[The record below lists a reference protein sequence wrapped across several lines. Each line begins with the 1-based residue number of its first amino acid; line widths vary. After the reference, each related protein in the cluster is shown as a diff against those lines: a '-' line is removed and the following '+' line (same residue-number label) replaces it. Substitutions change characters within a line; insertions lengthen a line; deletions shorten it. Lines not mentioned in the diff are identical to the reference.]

1 MVSDAIKVPD
11 LSGKTPDEARR
22 VLQDAGLIA
31 QDGGTSTDGDAKAG
45 TITTA
50 SPAFGAR
57 VDPRDPVVRIF
68 VSDGV
73 DVPNVT
79 GDTVG
84 TAKSKLEAAG
94 LSVDSR
100 GLTRSSV
107 SLVVG
112 QNPGGGTRVK
122 QGSTVQITSFP

>member
-1 MVSDAIKVPD
+1 
-11 LSGKTPDEARR
+11 
-22 VLQDAGLIA
+22 
-31 QDGGTSTDGDAKAG
+31 
-45 TITTA
+45 
-50 SPAFGAR
+50 
-57 VDPRDPVVRIF
+57 VDPRNPVVRIF

-73 DVPNVT
+73 DVPDVT

-94 LSVDSR
+94 LTVESR

-112 QNPGGGTRVK
+112 QSPGAGTRVK